1 MCNTGKNNLKK
12 NIEVNNVDSIRTLDW
27 GVFNI
32 IYEEIAS
39 YEYQD
44 KTVEEITQAI
54 CSRLEVYV
62 NENYG

>member
-44 KTVEEITQAI
+44 KTVEEIAQAI

-62 NENYG
+62 DENYG

>member
-12 NIEVNNVDSIRTLDW
+12 NIKVNNVDSIRTLDW

-32 IYEEIAS
+32 IYEEIAG

-44 KTVEEITQAI
+44 KTVEEIAQAI